1 MDGGFNCVTCHAV
14 GDTPATA
21 VFEAPAINFKES
33 AERLRRGY
41 FLRWVLAPTRLDPE
55 TKMPKY
61 ADAEGMTQLTDIL
74 DGKGT
79 EQFDAVRQYL
89 RTLEAK

>member
-1 MDGGFNCVTCHAV
+1 
-14 GDTPATA
+14 
-21 VFEAPAINFKES
+21 
-33 AERLRRGY
+33 
-41 FLRWVLAPTRLDPE
+41 
-55 TKMPKY
+55 MPKY

-89 RTLEAK
+89 RTLLDK

>member
-1 MDGGFNCVTCHAV
+1 
-14 GDTPATA
+14 
-21 VFEAPAINFKES
+21 

-41 FLRWVLAPTRLDPE
+41 FLRWALAPVRLDPE

-74 DGKGT
+74 DGKGA
-79 EQFDAVRQYL
+79 EQFEAVRQYL
-89 RTLEAK
+89 RTLEGK